1 MKIQIADTIY
11 SITEACPSEIP
22 NFDYLRSQL
31 IEHGKALQA
40 TLRQLVLL
48 EDSDFHAFQIVDA
61 GFKQFQ
67 TRQGTEDGRHVMIG
81 LSRFL
86 AAHSPTPRA
95 SAQTYQ
101 IALRLQRGEEIFS
114 DSQTV

>member
-1 MKIQIADTIY
+1 MKCNSASLVY
-11 SITEACPSEIP
+11 GLA
-22 NFDYLRSQL
+22 FDSNGDY
-31 IEHGKALQA
+31 
-40 TLRQLVLL
+40 
-48 EDSDFHAFQIVDA
+48 A

-67 TRQGTEDGRHVMIG
+67 TRQDSEDGRHLMIG

-101 IALRLQRGEEIFS
+101 IALRLQRGEEMFS